1 MDDRTPIFL
10 ICTILVLVT
19 ILIVAAMRSFT
30 SVKQA
35 QARLAAESSYRSLA
49 ERVVQTEEKGA
60 ASLEMVRRDVAE
72 LAARLGRIETVLKDV
87 E

>member
-1 MDDRTPIFL
+1 MIFL

-19 ILIVAAMRSFT
+19 VLIVAATRSRT

-35 QARLAAESSYRSLA
+35 QARLAAEVSYRSLA
-49 ERVVQTEEKGA
+49 ERAVQAEEEA
-60 ASLEMVRRDVAE
+60 AAAMEMVRRDVAE
-72 LAARLGRIETVLKDV
+72 LVERLGRIETVLKEV